1 MNDLGPEQT
10 ITVPEAAAAAGPD
23 STERRLADEQDD
35 HVMVL
40 PGKDTRKVTVGR
52 FVVVV
57 TGIIVS
63 LIFGL
68 STLAAGCGNVIA
80 KNSRRY
86 LLRRYL
92 G

>member
-52 FVVVV
+52 FAVVA
-57 TGIIVS
+57 GIIVS

>member
-40 PGKDTRKVTVGR
+40 PGKDTRKVTVVR
-52 FVVVV
+52 FAVVA
-57 TGIIVS
+57 GIIVS